1 MAECRFDF
9 PRPHCKE
16 TRLKSH
22 DNPGNRSRCY
32 LLKRSVGEENINPY
46 NEHLLRV
53 WQANMDI
60 QLIGSVYGTAAYVCS
75 YMCKG
80 ESEEVRKAI
89 REALESLP
97 TQASSRK
104 RLSNDADS
112 QRVECSEAAYR
123 LCHLPLKENFRK
135 VVFLNMARPEKRTR
149 LLKSRSDLLQLED
162 DYPDIILPG
171 ISNRYASRPNTAE
184 FEAMMFAHFAVCY
197 NLDTTRGD
205 VTEPTSGRQPR
216 V

>member
-1 MAECRFDF
+1 MGIPKEGDGELRELVLRLQQHHHTSTCRKTTRRRRNVAECRFDF
-9 PRPHCKE
+9 PRPLCEE

-22 DNPGNRSRCY
+22 DDPGNRSRCY
-32 LLKRSVGEENINPY
+32 LLKRSVGEENIIPY
-46 NEHLLRV
+46 NEHLLRA

-104 RLSNDADS
+104 RLSKVGNTMLTHRELSA
-112 QRVECSEAAYR
+112 QEAAYR
-123 LCHLPLKENFRK
+123 LCHLPLKANSRK
-135 VVFLNMARPEKRTR
+135 VVFLNTARPEK
-149 LLKSRSDLLQLED
+149 
-162 DYPDIILPG
+162 
-171 ISNRYASRPNTAE
+171 
-184 FEAMMFAHFAVCY
+184 
-197 NLDTTRGD
+197 
-205 VTEPTSGRQPR
+205 
-216 V
+216 